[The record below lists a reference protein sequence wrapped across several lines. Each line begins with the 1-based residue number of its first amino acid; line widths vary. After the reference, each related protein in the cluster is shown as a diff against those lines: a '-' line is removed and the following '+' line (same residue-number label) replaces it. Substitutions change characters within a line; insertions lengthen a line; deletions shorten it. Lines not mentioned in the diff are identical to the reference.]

1 MKENIK
7 DLFKKTFGVE
17 PNSIC
22 EIAAHGS
29 SRKYFRCQTE
39 VVKVLAAYNGD
50 KKENLAFIDFAK
62 QLKAKGINVPA
73 IIAVDEEKDIYLLE
87 DLGNTTLFDFIS
99 SASENEIL
107 DIYSKIVRTLPKI
120 QIEAGKGFDFTNAY
134 PRKAFDLQSLQWD
147 LNYFKYYF
155 LKLADIPFNE
165 QELENDFEVLENYL
179 LNCNCDFLLYRD
191 FQSRNIMLKDNYEI
205 FFIDFQ
211 GARKGALQYD
221 IASLLY
227 DAKANLSPAT
237 REKLLAIYIE
247 EVKKYIDINEEDFI
261 AHFYAYVYIR
271 IMQAMGSY
279 GYRGYFQKKEHFLK
293 SIPFAIENIRFLE
306 ENIKLPIEL
315 PALHNIFQQIITNE
329 KLLSISKS
337 NCVLNVNIKSFSYKK
352 GYPHDTSGNGGG
364 FVFDCRALPNPGRYE
379 EYKSLNGLDKEVID
393 FLEEKEEVQEFF
405 KNVCS
410 LINQS
415 CKEYQRRGFSNLSV
429 YFGCTGGQH
438 RSVFFAQKLANYLK
452 NKENIKVITQHIEQN
467 Q

>member
-1 MKENIK
+1 
-7 DLFKKTFGVE
+7 
-17 PNSIC
+17 
-22 EIAAHGS
+22 
-29 SRKYFRCQTE
+29 
-39 VVKVLAAYNGD
+39 
-50 KKENLAFIDFAK
+50 
-62 QLKAKGINVPA
+62 
-73 IIAVDEEKDIYLLE
+73 
-87 DLGNTTLFDFIS
+87 
-99 SASENEIL
+99 
-107 DIYSKIVRTLPKI
+107 
-120 QIEAGKGFDFTNAY
+120 
-134 PRKAFDLQSLQWD
+134 
-147 LNYFKYYF
+147 
-155 LKLADIPFNE
+155 
-165 QELENDFEVLENYL
+165 
-179 LNCNCDFLLYRD
+179 
-191 FQSRNIMLKDNYEI
+191 
-205 FFIDFQ
+205 
-211 GARKGALQYD
+211 
-221 IASLLY
+221 
-227 DAKANLSPAT
+227 
-237 REKLLAIYIE
+237 
-247 EVKKYIDINEEDFI
+247 
-261 AHFYAYVYIR
+261 
-271 IMQAMGSY
+271 MQAMGSY